1 MKLRVKF
8 NKKNYLKYL
17 SHLDLMRLFQRSFKR
32 AEIPLE
38 YSKGFNPQPKFSIA
52 SALSLGVESE
62 EEYMDIELSEEI
74 GKDYFMDKM
83 NSVLPEDIKVLDCY
97 YPKEKTAIASM
108 IEWGLYSLE
117 LPKDLDISFLEGEE
131 ILISRFRK
139 KGKKKVLVEENIVD
153 LIGEY
158 RLINKDDFNILEIY
172 LRTGE
177 NANIRISDFSD
188 ALIRESGLDINMGQL
203 NIRRIGLFI
212 LDGDKMI
219 KPM

>member
-1 MKLRVKF
+1 
-8 NKKNYLKYL
+8 
-17 SHLDLMRLFQRSFKR
+17 MRLFQRNFKR

-62 EEYMDIELSEEI
+62 EEYMDIELSEKIDPDTFKER
-74 GKDYFMDKM
+74 M
-83 NSVLPEDIKVLDCY
+83 NMVLPGDIQILDSY
-97 YPKEKTAIASM
+97 YPKEKKAIASM

-117 LPKDLDISFLEGEE
+117 IPKEGDLSFLEGGE

-153 LIGEY
+153 LIGDY
-158 RLINKDDFNILEIY
+158 RIIEKEDFNILEIY

-177 NANIRISDFSD
+177 NSNIRISDFSE
-188 ALIRESGLDINMGQL
+188 ALIREGALDVNMGEL

-212 LDGDKMI
+212 LDGDKMK